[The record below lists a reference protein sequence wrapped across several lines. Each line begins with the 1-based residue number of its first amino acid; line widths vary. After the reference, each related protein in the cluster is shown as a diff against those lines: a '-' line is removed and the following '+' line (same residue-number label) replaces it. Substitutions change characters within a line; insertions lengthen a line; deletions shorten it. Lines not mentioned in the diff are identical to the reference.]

1 MSIVYLAMW
10 LSTNALFVPMISL
23 IKVGI
28 NSIVPT
34 SPADKIS
41 RINSEEHLPESYIVI
56 AELMLHSW

>member
-1 MSIVYLAMW
+1 
-10 LSTNALFVPMISL
+10 MISL

-41 RINSEEHLPESYIVI
+41 RINPEEHLPESYIVI
-56 AELMLHSW
+56 AELMLRSW